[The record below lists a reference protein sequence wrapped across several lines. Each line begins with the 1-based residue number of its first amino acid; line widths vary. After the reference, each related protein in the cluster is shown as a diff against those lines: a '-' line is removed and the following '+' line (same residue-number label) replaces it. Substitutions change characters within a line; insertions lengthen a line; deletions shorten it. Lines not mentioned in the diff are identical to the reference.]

1 MQHRERCER
10 DRPAEQPRAASRY
23 HARRSAPPRLAS
35 PRLAHVTLHGLVQR
49 CGRYA
54 TSDIFIIHF
63 SNLDSKSKAA
73 LSHPFFGA
81 RASRDYARSNLHV
94 LERNGTLSHFSRSIA
109 SRYVRT
115 DPTEIPL
122 AAQWTRPSNF
132 SHRADSQLLPYMGIK
147 RKQRTDWS
155 VGRLA
160 ARFSKCRFKSHDT
173 ESVCLGKVY
182 TY

>member
-23 HARRSAPPRLAS
+23 HARRSAPRRAAS

-63 SNLDSKSKAA
+63 SSLDSKSKAA

-81 RASRDYARSNLHV
+81 RVSRDYAREPDRISTCSKETARCRISRVRSRHGTYVPILPRYPSP
-94 LERNGTLSHFSRSIA
+94 RNGLVHPTSPT
-109 SRYVRT
+109 VR
-115 DPTEIPL
+115 IHSSCHIW
-122 AAQWTRPSNF
+122 A
-132 SHRADSQLLPYMGIK
+132 
-147 RKQRTDWS
+147 
-155 VGRLA
+155 
-160 ARFSKCRFKSHDT
+160 
-173 ESVCLGKVY
+173 
-182 TY
+182 